1 MSPEEKESWS
11 EHPDGGEVVDIVGC
25 VVLVTLVVRSV
36 VTWPPEEVVGVF
48 TVVVTV
54 PVGDT
59 VGLVNADDETSETII
74 IINSLRE
81 NILNI
86 LEKTNL
92 SFELACL

>member
-11 EHPDGGEVVDIVGC
+11 EHPDEGEVVEIGGFD
-25 VVLVTLVVRSV
+25 VLVTCVGGSV
-36 VTWPPEEVVGVF
+36 VTPEVVVGVV

-59 VGLVNADDETSETII
+59 VGLVNADDETSKTRII
-74 IINSLRE
+74 TNSLRE

-86 LEKTNL
+86 LEQTNF
-92 SFELACL
+92 SFES